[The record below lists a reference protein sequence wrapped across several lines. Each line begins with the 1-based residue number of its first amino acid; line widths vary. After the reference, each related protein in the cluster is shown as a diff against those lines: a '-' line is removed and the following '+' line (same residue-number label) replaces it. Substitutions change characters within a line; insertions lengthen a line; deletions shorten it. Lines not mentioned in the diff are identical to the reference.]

1 MEGDVGS
8 VNTKYHQYACCS
20 FDRIIQF
27 QTRVI
32 CQASILSSFVL
43 IHINFYTYIALEIT
57 LQRRRSILILV
68 KAMNLPFQLN
78 KCIKSIKC
86 HLHTLKAYLQESCY
100 ANIHI
105 GISRITTI
113 FQHWLSMTKRIFIEY
128 SHKYNCWPTHCKTA
142 TSSFD
147 MLWCP
152 LLYGNLIFET
162 GFTLC
167 YKVFP

>member
-86 HLHTLKAYLQESCY
+86 HLHTLKAYFQESCY
-100 ANIHI
+100 AKYPYRHISYYNHLSTLTLNDKENIY
-105 GISRITTI
+105 RI
-113 FQHWLSMTKRIFIEY
+113 LS
-128 SHKYNCWPTHCKTA
+128 
-142 TSSFD
+142 
-147 MLWCP
+147 
-152 LLYGNLIFET
+152 
-162 GFTLC
+162 
-167 YKVFP
+167 